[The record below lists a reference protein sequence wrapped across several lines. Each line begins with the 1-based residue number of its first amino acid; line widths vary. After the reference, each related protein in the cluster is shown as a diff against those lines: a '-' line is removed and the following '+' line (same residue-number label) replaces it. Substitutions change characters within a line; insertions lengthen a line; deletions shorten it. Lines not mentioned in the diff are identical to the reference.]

1 MHTMLYRTVKGGLG
15 IPPGLILIV
24 PPPKAASLEKS
35 SKYGLE
41 STAQAPKKSSS
52 FTYYAQA
59 AATGMEP
66 AEQHSNCGARLEK
79 HLPDVGSQHRKLML
93 LIYLWHLKGN
103 FWPTGRVQEDNNA
116 KEAALVPVLPLSCR
130 ASSWLTKPR
139 WLLKRCLP
147 AINRQIKSLRLS
159 FCLFGTFIHYLC

>member
-1 MHTMLYRTVKGGLG
+1 M
-15 IPPGLILIV
+15 
-24 PPPKAASLEKS
+24 
-35 SKYGLE
+35 
-41 STAQAPKKSSS
+41 
-52 FTYYAQA
+52 
-59 AATGMEP
+59 
-66 AEQHSNCGARLEK
+66 

-93 LIYLWHLKGN
+93 LIYLWHLKDC

-147 AINRQIKSLRLS
+147 AINRQIISSAVPLLIWHLHTLLVLKWGPSCRAELLKHRKSRSLCINFSCQDDSNKDAVYHNTSWPDNIESCCPSLIRLWRC
-159 FCLFGTFIHYLC
+159 FFKRLQLGQEALFALQFLLK